1 MATNDQN
8 TYDTDQQGGNTDEN
22 FSGTSGND
30 NVDAGAGQDTVS
42 TGDGA
47 DRVHGQEGNDTI
59 EGNDGADLL
68 AGGGAGAEWQF
79 IGGQWTF
86 VPGSMAT
93 ADPNWV
99 PDGSDDEITGG
110 SGADVLL
117 GNAGNDTLAAGDGDD
132 VVNGGSGDDS
142 AHGGLGH
149 DTLNLDAGNDFA
161 VSGKDADILNGGLGN
176 DTMYG
181 DYVDNNMLQG
191 GSADTFDGYAAAG
204 WTVTDDPNTGL
215 KTMSQTLNTEAGVDY
230 DFSFDIAANIA
241 AGETAGTVEV
251 YWKGNLIDTVDV
263 SSAEFTTHSVTL
275 TGDGTA
281 GDIEIKN
288 VATSTTA
295 QNQGPV
301 IDTTGPVAHYDA
313 TLDINGSPEAV
324 KAFAPGQANLYQV
337 IEDQLKVFDTDT
349 NTYVDAG
356 PPTGFNVN
364 AIGFNQEDDM
374 IYGIAKQSGTDSLGN
389 AVSVK
394 DLVALDADGQA
405 FRIGKTQVADYVG
418 DFDAEGNLYTFQA
431 SVNRITKIDVD
442 SIDGSG
448 MMAQSHYYLPSNL
461 VSGNTYDVA
470 YNAGDNSFYGLR
482 PPSSDG
488 QPGTVI
494 KIDMTN
500 FDGSNEPVITEFTV
514 GNTLIDGVMKTGMAK
529 SAYGAIFLD
538 GAGNLYAGLNRGDHD
553 LDGSTPVSGAVY
565 KIHLDEASG
574 QGYAEHLADS
584 QVSGYNDGA
593 VDPRSVDP
601 FAEKDLT
608 STVVIREPNFVA
620 SSGGDDQLRG
630 GAGNDELHGGI
641 L

>member
-1 MATNDQN
+1 
-8 TYDTDQQGGNTDEN
+8 
-22 FSGTSGND
+22 
-30 NVDAGAGQDTVS
+30 
-42 TGDGA
+42 
-47 DRVHGQEGNDTI
+47 
-59 EGNDGADLL
+59 
-68 AGGGAGAEWQF
+68 
-79 IGGQWTF
+79 
-86 VPGSMAT
+86 
-93 ADPNWV
+93 
-99 PDGSDDEITGG
+99 
-110 SGADVLL
+110 
-117 GNAGNDTLAAGDGDD
+117 
-132 VVNGGSGDDS
+132 
-142 AHGGLGH
+142 
-149 DTLNLDAGNDFA
+149 
-161 VSGKDADILNGGLGN
+161 
-176 DTMYG
+176 
-181 DYVDNNMLQG
+181 
-191 GSADTFDGYAAAG
+191 
-204 WTVTDDPNTGL
+204 
-215 KTMSQTLNTEAGVDY
+215 
-230 DFSFDIAANIA
+230 
-241 AGETAGTVEV
+241 
-251 YWKGNLIDTVDV
+251 
-263 SSAEFTTHSVTL
+263 
-275 TGDGTA
+275 
-281 GDIEIKN
+281 
-288 VATSTTA
+288 
-295 QNQGPV
+295 
-301 IDTTGPVAHYDA
+301 
-313 TLDINGSPEAV
+313 
-324 KAFAPGQANLYQV
+324 
-337 IEDQLKVFDTDT
+337 
-349 NTYVDAG
+349 
-356 PPTGFNVN
+356 
-364 AIGFNQEDDM
+364 
-374 IYGIAKQSGTDSLGN
+374 
-389 AVSVK
+389 
-394 DLVALDADGQA
+394 
-405 FRIGKTQVADYVG
+405 IGKTQVADYVG

-470 YNAGDNSFYGLR
+470 YNAADNSFYGLR

-574 QGYAEHLADS
+574 QSYAEHLADS

-641 L
+641 LDDTVHGGDDDDIVMGDEGNDFVSGDAGDDMVIGGVGNDKVFGGAGIDTLDGGEGDDLGRGGEGANVYDMGEGDDTVEGGSGAETIEMGTGADLVYAKGGADVVNGGAGADTLYGEDGNDVLDGGAGVDRMMGGSGADDLFGGAGADKMLGGAGADTLEGGSGNDHLWGNSWAGADGVGDTFTYSHGGGSDMIHDFEAAHDLIDLSAYGLSYSDVSARMIDRGWATEINLEGIDKSGAGDKLLLKAIKPEDLDSDNFIL